1 MRALTLAVSLLVLA
15 FAAAPLKAADP
26 GPALAKAREEI
37 NAGRHAAALQ
47 ILREATAHAAALTDV
62 KQRNAALSA
71 IHFYTAL
78 AASGA
83 GDPEQATAEL
93 RSFFLYN
100 PTSKLDTSRYPRD
113 FTTLFT
119 AVQKKVAQG
128 RNSPASFDDAYPGYP
143 PAVSSSTWPVNIWG
157 ASSEFIIL
165 GTESEKEQWGR
176 LRDDTARR
184 AFVEKFWADRDP
196 DPSTGVNE
204 ARIELLRRIAF
215 ADVAF
220 AEDQDER
227 GSLSDRGRVFVL
239 LGPPQRV
246 SIRPMTR
253 RESIGGTPSRTLD
266 AGNAV
271 EHWIYFR
278 EQLPRKLPHNEVE
291 FTFVSQ
297 GGSPV
302 RVRQHNFI
310 SEKVIRDSPGALR
323 RD

>member
-1 MRALTLAVSLLVLA
+1 MRALLILACSLVL
-15 FAAAPLKAADP
+15 AAAPLQAADP

-47 ILREATAHAAALTDV
+47 LLREATAYAAALTDS
-62 KQRNAALSA
+62 KQRVAALSA
-71 IHFYTAL
+71 VHFYSAV
-78 AASGA
+78 AASA
-83 GDPEQATAEL
+83 LGDAEQATAEL

-100 PTSKLDTSRYPRD
+100 PHGKLDTSRYPRD
-113 FTTLFT
+113 FATLFT
-119 AVQKKVAQG
+119 TVQKKVAQG
-128 RNSPASFDDAYPGYP
+128 RSSPSSFDDAYPGYP
-143 PAVSSSTWPVNIWG
+143 PAVSSSTWPLNIWG
-157 ASSEFIIL
+157 ASSEFMIL
-165 GTESEKEQWGR
+165 GTEAEKEQWGR
-176 LRDDTARR
+176 LSDDAARR
-184 AFVEKFWADRDP
+184 AFIDKFWADRDP

-204 ARIELLRRIAF
+204 LRVELLRRIAF

-220 AEDQDER
+220 IEDADDR

-253 RESIGGTPSRTLD
+253 RESIGGTPSRTID

-271 EHWIYFR
+271 EHWVYFR

-291 FTFVSQ
+291 FKFISQ
-297 GGSPV
+297 GGSQV
-302 RVRQHNFI
+302 RVRQHEFI
-310 SEKVIRDSPGALR
+310 SEKVIRDSPAALR

>member
-1 MRALTLAVSLLVLA
+1 MRALILAVSLLA
-15 FAAAPLKAADP
+15 IAAAPLQAADP
-26 GPALAKAREEI
+26 GPSIAKAREEI
-37 NAGRHAAALQ
+37 AAGRHAAALQ

-71 IHFYTAL
+71 IHFFSAI

-83 GDPEQATAEL
+83 GDPEQATADL

-100 PTSKLDTSRYPRD
+100 PGSKLDTSKYPRD
-113 FTTLFT
+113 FATLFT
-119 AVQKKVAQG
+119 TVQKKVAQG
-128 RNSPASFDDAYPGYP
+128 RNTPASFDDAYPGYP
-143 PAVSSSTWPVNIWG
+143 PAVSSSTWPLNIWG
-157 ASSEFIIL
+157 ASSEFMIL
-165 GTESEKEQWGR
+165 GTEAEKEQWGK
-176 LRDDTARR
+176 LPDDAARR
-184 AFVEKFWADRDP
+184 AFIEKFWADRDP

-204 ARIELLRRIAF
+204 ARVELLRRIAF

-220 AEDQDER
+220 VEDVDER

-253 RESIGGTPSRTLD
+253 RESIGGTPSRTID

-271 EHWIYFR
+271 EKWTYFR
-278 EQLPRKLPHNEVE
+278 EQLPKKLPNNEVE
-291 FTFVSQ
+291 FNFISQ

-302 RVRQHNFI
+302 RVRQHEFI
-310 SEKVIRDSPGALR
+310 SEKVVRDSPAALR
-323 RD
+323 RE